1 MSEIEELRAKLE
13 ESNQLNQECGRS
25 LKGLLEWSQ
34 KADVALEKCVE
45 AIETAG
51 HFMAYDSEARDYY
64 PFSRSL
70 AYSEALTLARPLL
83 KTRPERN

>member
-13 ESNQLNQECGRS
+13 ESNQLKQECGRS

-34 KADVALEKCVE
+34 KADVALERCVAALE
-45 AIETAG
+45 NLAWWVASPSSASEVKQAI
-51 HFMAYDSEARDYY
+51 
-64 PFSRSL
+64 
-70 AYSEALTLARPLL
+70 TLARPLL

>member
-13 ESNQLNQECGRS
+13 ESNQLKQECGRS

-34 KADVALEKCVE
+34 KADVALEKSVE
-45 AIETAG
+45 ALENLTWWVA
-51 HFMAYDSEARDYY
+51 SPSSVNEVKQV
-64 PFSRSL
+64 L
-70 AYSEALTLARPLL
+70 ALARPLL

>member
-1 MSEIEELRAKLE
+1 MSEIEELRAQLADA
-13 ESNQLNQECGRS
+13 NQLKQECGRS
-25 LKGLLEWSQ
+25 LKGLLEWAE

-51 HFMAYDSEARDYY
+51 HFMTYDSEARDYY

-70 AYSEALTLARPLL
+70 ASSEALATARPLL

>member
-1 MSEIEELRAKLE
+1 MSEIEELRAQLADA
-13 ESNQLNQECGRS
+13 NQLKQECGRS

-45 AIETAG
+45 ALSDFVNPSPEGDDDLEYRCNQA
-51 HFMAYDSEARDYY
+51 
-64 PFSRSL
+64 L
-70 AYSEALTLARPLL
+70 ALARPLL